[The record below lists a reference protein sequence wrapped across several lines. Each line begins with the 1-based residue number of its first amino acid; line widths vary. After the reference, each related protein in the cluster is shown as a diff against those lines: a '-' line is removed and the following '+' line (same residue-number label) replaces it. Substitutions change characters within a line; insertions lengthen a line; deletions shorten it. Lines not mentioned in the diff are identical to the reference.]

1 MCACEAE
8 TENFILSLQLVEV
21 WNVFHGFFE
30 HYVPENLLF
39 RNFQRTSMRQPKN
52 DDLPSC
58 REATPLLKSFHFTK
72 GFRWLRVENFQQSI
86 YLHISITLA
95 LPLPGRSAYKIPLAY
110 FESTFR
116 AKSWKAFSRNN
127 FSRISFGSRKATLQ
141 ESYFCNFRL
150 WIGTKILLIVKES
163 SLDVSSV
170 IWTLCRTIHR
180 LNTCLRVWN
189 LILNAKVVDC
199 LVKIFWRKKTSRNDC
214 WSFWWSFSRPR
225 NQLCICFRLENVF
238 SSL

>member
-1 MCACEAE
+1 MCACDAE
-8 TENFILSLQLVEV
+8 TENFILSLQLVDV
-21 WNVFHGFFE
+21 WNVFHGFSE

-58 REATPLLKSFHFTK
+58 TEATPLLKSFHFTK

-95 LPLPGRSAYKIPLAY
+95 LPLPGRSAYRIPLAY

-127 FSRISFGSRKATLQ
+127 FSSHFFRIKKATLQ

-150 WIGTKILLIVKES
+150 WIGAKILLIVKES
-163 SLDVSSV
+163 SLGVLNV
-170 IWTLCRTIHR
+170 I
-180 LNTCLRVWN
+180 
-189 LILNAKVVDC
+189 
-199 LVKIFWRKKTSRNDC
+199 
-214 WSFWWSFSRPR
+214 
-225 NQLCICFRLENVF
+225 
-238 SSL
+238 